1 MNKLDYFPDNY
12 EDWLFSALHLNP
24 GDEISDRI
32 IEPLYALNRGL
43 LGNDDNFIATYAHDA
58 DLMRSY
64 TLYYMTQHM
73 PKLWFMLSRCPI
85 LQEHTLPPSQSVS
98 ISDMGCGPGTFIWA
112 LLFYLLKRFPE
123 QGKYACTPGK
133 D

>member
-1 MNKLDYFPDNY
+1 MNNLDYFPDNY

-24 GDEISDRI
+24 GDEVSDRI

-43 LGNDDNFIATYAHDA
+43 LGNDDNFIATYAHDV

-85 LQEHTLPPSQSVS
+85 LQEQTIPQAVDF
-98 ISDMGCGPGTFIWA
+98 SDVTSGFGQA
-112 LLFYLLKRFPE
+112 
-123 QGKYACTPGK
+123 
-133 D
+133 